1 LATRLISRIRGSLG
15 VELSIRSLFEAPTVA
30 LLGER
35 LGVAQRARVP
45 LRPAVRPAEIPLSYA
60 QRRLWFLQRLE
71 GGKAGYTI
79 PVALRLVGEL
89 DREALGAALCD
100 VVERHE
106 SLRTIFP
113 ERDGIARQ
121 EIVSAQACRPQLL
134 IREISETELAGALT
148 QAAEEEFDLA
158 RELPLRAHLY
168 VLSGGEHVLLLVLHH
183 IAGDG
188 WSLRPLL
195 RDLAASYA
203 GRRDGVAAD
212 LPALAV
218 QYADY
223 TLWQREVLGQE
234 SDAQS
239 AIARQLEYWGDRLR
253 GVAEEIELPSDRRRP
268 AVASYRGDRVGVC
281 VPAEL
286 HGRLIELGR
295 RHGASLFMVVQAG
308 IAALLSRLGAG
319 DDIAIGS
326 PIAGRSDSA
335 LEDLV
340 GFFVNTL
347 VLRTDTSGHPGFAE
361 LIGRVR
367 ESNLGA
373 YVHQDVP
380 FERLVEVLNP
390 ARSLGRHP
398 LFQVMLAF
406 QNVAPARFEVAG
418 VMCVVCGSGE
428 PVCEV

>member
-1 LATRLISRIRGSLG
+1 
-15 VELSIRSLFEAPTVA
+15 
-30 LLGER
+30 
-35 LGVAQRARVP
+35 
-45 LRPAVRPAEIPLSYA
+45 
-60 QRRLWFLQRLE
+60 LW
-71 GGKAGYTI
+71 
-79 PVALRLVGEL
+79 GEL

-281 VPAEL
+281 V
-286 HGRLIELGR
+286 R
-295 RHGASLFMVVQAG
+295 RSCMAGSL
-308 IAALLSRLGAG
+308 
-319 DDIAIGS
+319 
-326 PIAGRSDSA
+326 
-335 LEDLV
+335 
-340 GFFVNTL
+340 
-347 VLRTDTSGHPGFAE
+347 
-361 LIGRVR
+361 
-367 ESNLGA
+367 
-373 YVHQDVP
+373 
-380 FERLVEVLNP
+380 
-390 ARSLGRHP
+390 SLGGGMGRACSW
-398 LFQVMLAF
+398 LCRRGL
-406 QNVAPARFEVAG
+406 RR
-418 VMCVVCGSGE
+418 C
-428 PVCEV
+428 